1 MMTQND
7 NEPVNQEPLEEPIFD
22 AKAFYVWLLEYEEE
36 LKNPKPKR
44 GRKATKNYY
53 FNIVTEQA
61 VIAYNG
67 EECTHKR
74 GRIYTKYIHK
84 AFLKLAENIIHTFKF
99 YNLPGGYSDTQ
110 NEVIAY
116 LIEKID
122 KFTPN
127 KGRAFSYFSIV
138 AKNYL
143 IFNSQENYKKMI
155 KRASL
160 DVVDIKR
167 DVVGEQTRSDVKDSQ
182 KDFMDLMIEYWDNN
196 LPSKFS
202 RKKDLAV
209 ASAIVELFRRR
220 ENIEIFNKKALYIMI
235 REMTG
240 IKTQYITK
248 VVKIMKLEYGE
259 MYLRYKTNKPMRNSV
274 SKSIHF

>member
-1 MMTQND
+1 MTEN
-7 NEPVNQEPLEEPIFD
+7 IFD
-22 AKAFYVWLLEYEEE
+22 VNAFNKWLVEYEEE
-36 LKNPKPKR
+36 QKNPKPKR

-53 FNIVTEQA
+53 FNIITEQA
-61 VIAYNG
+61 VIAYNN
-67 EECTHKR
+67 ESNKMKR
-74 GRIYTKYIHK
+74 DVIYTKYIHK

-99 YNLPGGYSDTQ
+99 YNLPGGYSDIQ

-122 KFTPN
+122 KYTPD

-155 KRASL
+155 KRAKL
-160 DVVDIKR
+160 EVVDHKR
-167 DVVGEQTRSDVKDSQ
+167 DIVGEVVRQEIKDSQ
-182 KDFMDLMIEYWDNN
+182 KDFMDLMVDYWDYH
-196 LPSKFS
+196 LATKFT

-209 ASAIVELFRRR
+209 AAAIVELFRRR

-240 IKTQYITK
+240 VKTQYITK
-248 VVKIMKLEYGE
+248 VVKEMKREYIE
-259 MYLRYKTNKPMRNSV
+259 MYAKYRSNIPMTSSV
-274 SKSIHF
+274 SKSKHF

>member
-1 MMTQND
+1 MGKK
-7 NEPVNQEPLEEPIFD
+7 IFD
-22 AKAFYVWLLEYEEE
+22 SEEFNKWLLEYQEE

-44 GRKATKNYY
+44 GRKPTKNYY

-61 VIAYNG
+61 VIAYNN
-67 EECTHKR
+67 ETNRMKR
-74 GRIYTKYIHK
+74 DVMYTKHIHK

-99 YNLPGGYSDTQ
+99 YNLPGCYSDVQ

-122 KFTPN
+122 KYTPE

-155 KRASL
+155 KRATL
-160 DVVDIKR
+160 ETVDIKR
-167 DVVGEQTRSDVKDSQ
+167 DITSEVVRQEVKDAQ
-182 KDFMDLMIEYWDNN
+182 KDFMDLMVDYWDYN
-196 LPSKFS
+196 LATKFT

-209 ASAIVELFRRR
+209 AAAIVELFRRR

-240 IKTQYITK
+240 VKTQYITK
-248 VVKIMKLEYGE
+248 VVKEMKNEYAE
-259 MYLRYKTNKPMRNSV
+259 MYMKYRSNIPMTTTA
-274 SKSIHF
+274 SKSGHF

>member
-1 MMTQND
+1 MT
-7 NEPVNQEPLEEPIFD
+7 EKIFD
-22 AKAFYVWLLEYEEE
+22 AKAFDKWLIEYEEE

-61 VIAYNG
+61 VIGYNN
-67 EECTHKR
+67 EEC
-74 GRIYTKYIHK
+74 RIQRDRLYTKYVHK

-99 YNLPGGYSDTQ
+99 YNLPGGYSDVQ

-122 KFTPN
+122 KYTPD

-155 KRASL
+155 KRATL

-167 DVVGEQTRSDVKDSQ
+167 DIVGEVVRQEVKDSQ
-182 KDFMDLMIEYWDNN
+182 KDFMDLMVDYWDVN
-196 LPSKFS
+196 LSTKFT
-202 RKKDLAV
+202 RKKDLSV
-209 ASAIVELFRRR
+209 AAAIVELFRRR

-248 VVKIMKLEYGE
+248 VVKEMKKEYAE
-259 MYLRYKTNKPMRNSV
+259 MYLRYKTNKPLRQTV
-274 SKSIHF
+274 SKSRHF

>member
-1 MMTQND
+1 M
-7 NEPVNQEPLEEPIFD
+7 EEKIFD
-22 AKAFYVWLLEYEEE
+22 AEEFKIWLLEYQEE

-53 FNIVTEQA
+53 FNAITEQA
-61 VIAYNG
+61 VVAYNN
-67 EECTHKR
+67 EPNRHKR
-74 GRIYTKYIHK
+74 DALYTRHIHK

-122 KFTPN
+122 KFTPD

-155 KRASL
+155 KRATL
-160 DVVDIKR
+160 ETVDIKR
-167 DVVGEQTRSDVKDSQ
+167 DIVGENTRQEVKDSQ
-182 KDFMDLMIEYWDNN
+182 KDFMDLMIDYWDYN
-196 LPSKFS
+196 LPTKFT
-202 RKKDLAV
+202 RKKDLSV

-240 IKTQYITK
+240 VKTQYITK
-248 VVKIMKLEYGE
+248 VVKEMKNEYAE
-259 MYLRYKTNKPMRNSV
+259 MYKKYRSNIPMSTTA
-274 SKSIHF
+274 SKSGHF